1 MSVKCPRCQ
10 VENRD
15 QAKRCMACNTD
26 LSLVRPS
33 TGGASQPTR
42 LCPDGRHPMDP
53 SWDVCPYCKAAQD
66 AKRGAASPPTVAAS
80 PPPPSS
86 PPPPAPPPRRK
97 TAFAAASPAA
107 APPAVAA
114 APAPAPPSG
123 ERQARRRTEFAPA
136 PAAAPVPPAPST
148 PVPPVPSAPAVPS
161 PAAAPAVVA
170 PPGGGRRIVGL
181 LITYTWQ
188 SDGQVF
194 PVREGRNYLGSDP
207 DSDVALDGD
216 PQLSGRHAT
225 ILFRGQ
231 GFWIDDEKSM
241 NGTFV
246 DGECV
251 EEKQPLANYAE
262 IRTGSTVWR
271 FVMVDRPPGA

>member
-1 MSVKCPRCQ
+1 MGF
-10 VENRD
+10 
-15 QAKRCMACNTD
+15 
-26 LSLVRPS
+26 LV
-33 TGGASQPTR
+33 
-42 LCPDGRHPMDP
+42 
-53 SWDVCPYCKAAQD
+53 
-66 AKRGAASPPTVAAS
+66 
-80 PPPPSS
+80 
-86 PPPPAPPPRRK
+86 
-97 TAFAAASPAA
+97 
-107 APPAVAA
+107 
-114 APAPAPPSG
+114 
-123 ERQARRRTEFAPA
+123 
-136 PAAAPVPPAPST
+136 
-148 PVPPVPSAPAVPS
+148 
-161 PAAAPAVVA
+161 
-170 PPGGGRRIVGL
+170 
-181 LITYTWQ
+181 TYTWQ
-188 SDGQVF
+188 NDGQLF

-271 FVMVDRPPGA
+271 FVMVDRPSGDC